1 LEILTLAVSEGDAFE
16 DFPEDDFP
24 EDDAEF

>member
-1 LEILTLAVSEGDAFE
+1 LEILTLAVSEGETFE
-16 DFPEDDFP
+16 EFPEDDFP